1 MNFSD
6 EQLMLLFAQGQS
18 SAFDELY
25 YRYDRRLLNFVAR
38 MTGWQRADVE
48 DMVQEI
54 FVRVARSA
62 SKYQPSAKFSTW
74 LHRVATNSCLNN
86 IKKRKSHPY
95 LRVITGGM
103 ESQQSA
109 GTSCD
114 PLRQMIE
121 HEGDGALQSA
131 LSKLSLEQKTVFLLR
146 QVQGLSYSE
155 ISQIVNLPL
164 GTVKTNIYR
173 ARTSM
178 VRALGSFLQPC
189 EEISTNKDSGLNRK
203 SPVKEQKQ

>member
-1 MNFSD
+1 MDFSD
-6 EQLMLLFAQGQS
+6 EQLMLLFGQGQS

-25 YRYDRRLLNFVAR
+25 YRYDRRLLNFVSK
-38 MTGWQRADVE
+38 MTGWQKADVE

-54 FVRVARSA
+54 FVRVARGA
-62 SKYQPSAKFSTW
+62 SRYQPSAKFSTW

-86 IKKRKSHPY
+86 IKKRKSHPH
-95 LRVITGGM
+95 LRVITGGI
-103 ESQQSA
+103 EREQSA
-109 GTSCD
+109 GTACD

-121 HEGDGALQSA
+121 LEGDGALQSA

-155 ISQIVNLPL
+155 ISQIVDLPL

-178 VRALGSFLQPC
+178 VRVLGREL
-189 EEISTNKDSGLNRK
+189 
-203 SPVKEQKQ
+203 KQ